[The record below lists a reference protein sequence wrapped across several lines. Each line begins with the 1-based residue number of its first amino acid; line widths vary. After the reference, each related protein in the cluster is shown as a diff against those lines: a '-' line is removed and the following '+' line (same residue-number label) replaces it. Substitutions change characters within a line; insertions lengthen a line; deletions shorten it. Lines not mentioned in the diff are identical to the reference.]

1 MATSTKKKRRPQ
13 HSPPPAPHTKAAIPL
28 HRQRWLPWA
37 VLGMAAIA
45 VGITAVIVQRN
56 ANKPPPA
63 PAEGLPHT
71 PDYHSLMVSPT
82 NPRQILLGTH
92 LGIYSSSDGGRV
104 WRFQSLAG
112 KDAMNLARP
121 GGSTVWMAGHQVMGR
136 STDGGKTWQSVRP
149 AGLPGYDVHGFA
161 ASPSDGTLYAAVNGH
176 GLYRSTNGGTS
187 FSEVSKDVGGSV
199 MALGVRPDG
208 AVLAGDMRQGLL
220 ASRDGGKSWTR
231 LLNAPLMG
239 LAINPSDP
247 K

>member
-28 HRQRWLPWA
+28 HWQRWLPWA
-37 VLGMAAIA
+37 VLGVALIA

-104 WRFQSLAG
+104 WHFQTLAG

-121 GGSTVWMAGHQVMGR
+121 GGSTVWMAGHEVMAR
-136 STDGGKTWQSVRP
+136 SPDGGKTWKSVRP
-149 AGLPGYDVHGFA
+149 RGLPDYDVHGFA
-161 ASPSDGTLYAAVNGH
+161 ASPSGGTLHSALDRR
-176 GLYRSTNGGTS
+176 GLYRSTNGG
-187 FSEVSKDVGGSV
+187 
-199 MALGVRPDG
+199 A
-208 AVLAGDMRQGLL
+208 A
-220 ASRDGGKSWTR
+220 
-231 LLNAPLMG
+231 
-239 LAINPSDP
+239 
-247 K
+247 